1 MTDHLTFDELCDVA
15 DAPTGAPAA
24 SAARE
29 HLATCADCEEELA
42 AITALS
48 AETALLPREIAPP
61 AEVWTAIRAELGVR
75 AATQP
80 RWWESSSVRL
90 LAAGLVI
97 AVSSSALT
105 MLATRARRE
114 PASVATAV
122 APAPAPRALPAHLA
136 SAERGYARDV
146 EELRRALNE
155 RRDSLSAS
163 TVATVEQSLRVADSA
178 IAEAREALER
188 DPANGVLAEI
198 FASNYERKIDLLR
211 RATELAPRT

>member
-1 MTDHLTFDELCDVA
+1 MTDHLTFDQLCEIA
-15 DAPTGAPAA
+15 DASAGAENAA
-24 SAARE
+24 AARE
-29 HLATCADCEEELA
+29 HLAACAACAEQLA
-42 AITALS
+42 AISALS
-48 AETALLPREIAPP
+48 IETARLPREIAPP

-75 AATQP
+75 APKQP
-80 RWWESSSVRL
+80 RWWERPSVRL
-90 LAAGLVI
+90 VAAGLVI

-105 MLATRARRE
+105 MIASRARRE
-114 PASVATAV
+114 PASVALARTS
-122 APAPAPRALPAHLA
+122 APLSRELPAHLA

-155 RRDSLSAS
+155 RRDSLSTS

-178 IAEAREALER
+178 IAEAREALQR

-198 FASNYERKIDLLR
+198 FASNYERKIELLR